1 MKQYTV
7 TSSTELRLLC
17 ICHNWFTC
25 GTNKQYEKLFYAN
38 EHGCPIE
45 EIATIIWL
53 CSDDKMPRRDILFHL
68 KEARVKYWQ
77 PFFHIEHPDWT
88 YRFWNR
94 YGNSMECSFSA
105 FCENLGKSKWEYED
119 IFKVEQNDQTIWYYT
134 ELTDNDS

>member
-25 GTNKQYEKLFYAN
+25 GTNKQYEKLLYAN

-53 CSDDKMPRRDILFHL
+53 CSDDKMPRRDTIL
-68 KEARVKYWQ
+68 
-77 PFFHIEHPDWT
+77 
-88 YRFWNR
+88 
-94 YGNSMECSFSA
+94 
-105 FCENLGKSKWEYED
+105 
-119 IFKVEQNDQTIWYYT
+119 
-134 ELTDNDS
+134 